1 MRAESAVDDIT
12 VRLSRH
18 EALVLF
24 EMLQRLVDD
33 DETKLLPLLHSSAEF
48 AVLCRINN
56 HLEKTLPEPLL
67 ENYDDLL
74 KAARASIIR
83 QSGRYLG
90 IEEV

>member
-1 MRAESAVDDIT
+1 MRAARGNGDIAFT
-12 VRLSRH
+12 LSRQ

-56 HLEKTLPEPLL
+56 RLEEVLPEPFLDT
-67 ENYDDLL
+67 YDDLL
-74 KAARASIIR
+74 KAARAAIVR
-83 QSGRYLG
+83 ESGRYEG